1 MVPGKVKGKQRPRV
15 MKGGWTY
22 TPRAT
27 KEYMAHVSLCASNA
41 AAKSGWEMVQKVPVS
56 IKLKFVFEIPKSR
69 KELRVGMPHL
79 QKPDIDNCEKG
90 ITDSLSGILYK
101 DDCLIWKVKGMVK
114 VWGKSP
120 RAEVEVET
128 N

>member
-1 MVPGKVKGKQRPRV
+1 
-15 MKGGWTY
+15 
-22 TPRAT
+22 
-27 KEYMAHVSLCASNA
+27 MAHVSLCASNA

-69 KELRVGMPHL
+69 KELKVGDPHL

-90 ITDSLSGILYK
+90 ITDACTGILWK
-101 DDCLIWKVKGMVK
+101 DDCVICEVKRMVK

-120 RAEVEVET
+120 RAEVTVET